1 MFKIILIVGT
11 GGFLGTISRFLVS
24 KYFQQVWT
32 SYLPYGTL
40 VVNVTG
46 CLLIGILYGLS
57 ARHTV
62 HGGDWKLFFTV
73 GFCGA
78 FTTFSAFTIE
88 NIIMLKDQEYLR
100 ALLNI
105 SVSLILG
112 FGATVLGFFIS
123 KSV

>member
-1 MFKIILIVGT
+1 MLKTLIIVGT

-24 KYFQQVWT
+24 KYFQQFWT

-40 VVNVTG
+40 VVNVAG

-57 ARHTV
+57 VRHAV

-88 NIIMLKDQEYLR
+88 NIIMLKDQEYFR
-100 ALLNI
+100 VLLYI
-105 SVSLILG
+105 SASLILG
-112 FGATVLGFFIS
+112 FGATILGFFIS